1 MHRIHEYISQNNEM
15 KMDMK
20 KLSKT
25 FQALSDTNRI
35 RIIKM
40 LEVRPLCVCEI
51 TEILQLANSTVSK
64 HLSILRDAKFII
76 DEKDGKWV
84 NYSLNDANNDEYVK
98 QLLPLISQWI
108 PDDQVVSSDQKKILE
123 IDRNI
128 ICGI

>member
-1 MHRIHEYISQNNEM
+1 MR
-15 KMDMK
+15 
-20 KLSKT
+20 KLAKT

-64 HLSILRDAKFII
+64 HLSILRDAEFII

-98 QLLPLISQWI
+98 QLLPLILEWI
-108 PDDQVVSSDQKKILE
+108 PDDQVVSSDQKRVKE